1 MFFSWISNC
10 KTVPL
15 EAPESH
21 DTDLAGTKKKKGGR
35 FFGLSFSFF
44 SFFFFFGG

>member
-21 DTDLAGTKKKKGGR
+21 DTDLAGTKKKKGVDFLASVSL
-35 FFGLSFSFF
+35 FFH
-44 SFFFFFGG
+44 FFFFFGG